1 MELVIVTGLSGSGK
15 STAFKMFEDIG
26 YYCVDNLPTKMIGLF
41 ADFLNSAKDLERV
54 ALGVD
59 IRGGED
65 IEAVADELDALRKRN
80 VPFRL
85 LFLTAS
91 EECILRRYHESRHVH
106 PLSDEGRRTLE
117 AAIALEREKLFPL
130 LDRANYVI
138 DTSTMLTRELQQQL
152 TALFVDKGIYHSL
165 NVTVM
170 SFGYRYGIP
179 RDADFVLDA
188 RFLPNP
194 YYVPELK
201 KLTGNDQ
208 SVRAYVLDNEEA
220 QKVISRAVEDLR
232 YLIAL
237 FDRTGRNHLTIAIG
251 CTGGK
256 HRSVAVAN
264 ALFEELKQ
272 DEAYGWNLIHKDID
286 KR

>member
-15 STAFKMFEDIG
+15 STAFKMFEDLG

-41 ADFLNSAKDLERV
+41 ADFLSTAKDLERV

-59 IRGGED
+59 IRGGEN
-65 IEAVADELDALRKRN
+65 IEAVADELDALRKKG

-117 AAIALEREKLFPL
+117 AAIVLEREKLLPL
-130 LDRANYVI
+130 LDRANHVI

-152 TALFVDKGIYHSL
+152 TALFVDKGVYHSL

-179 RDADFVLDA
+179 RDADFVFDT

-201 KLTGNDQ
+201 NQTGNDA
-208 SVRAYVLDNEEA
+208 SVSAYVLDNDEA
-220 QKVISRAVEDLR
+220 RKMLERAAQDLR
-232 YLIAL
+232 LLIAA
-237 FDRTGRNHLTIAIG
+237 FDRTGRNHLTVAIG

-264 ALFEELKQ
+264 ALFNELKQ
-272 DEAYGWNLIHKDID
+272 DTAYGWNLIHKDID

>member
-15 STAFKMFEDIG
+15 STAFKMFEDLG

-41 ADFLNSAKDLERV
+41 ADFLSTAKDLERV

-59 IRGGED
+59 IRGGEN
-65 IEAVADELDALRKRN
+65 IEAVAEELDALREKN

-130 LDRANYVI
+130 LDRANHII

-152 TALFVDKGIYHSL
+152 TALFVDKGVYHSL
-165 NVTVM
+165 NITVV

-179 RDADFVLDA
+179 SDADLVLDA

-201 KLTGNDQ
+201 NLTGNDQ
-208 SVRAYVLDNEEA
+208 SVRDYVLNNDEA
-220 QKVISRAVEDLR
+220 QQVISRAADDLR
-232 YLIAL
+232 FLIAA

-272 DEAYGWNLIHKDID
+272 DTAYGWNLIHKDID